1 MKKMIYTFQVVLVI
15 AFLIG
20 GCDSANTGQ
29 EDQLYTKINHSEGTI
44 SVFKGNQ
51 KEPIV
56 VQNARPEHRPYLHPI
71 AAPDGKGFVT
81 EYSPGHHKHQT
92 GLYWGFTRV
101 NGEPVNHDSLMTFFY
116 KPDKTAEQV
125 RIKGRDFFHNPGE
138 GYWKRISYGVI
149 DSIGEKVS
157 WKSVYHMLAENG
169 EPLLEETQI
178 WSMKVKD
185 GEHLLELEW
194 QGKALEEITIGEMSY
209 GGLFLRMPW
218 KEGIKGEVVNFARQ
232 RNERAEGQRAQW
244 TDVGIQVEGRED
256 LAHVAIFDHP
266 ENGGFPQ
273 TWRVDG
279 QLGIGPSRAI
289 MGDWKIPKGET
300 ETIKH
305 GFVIYTGELNDI
317 ELTEKWKQ
325 YIDDDLRSI
334 DRGHPYN
341 TGLWRV
347 AREEGR
353 LAKFLTA
360 EQQVAEMTVTDGYKV
375 NAWASEPMITQ
386 PMAFCWDDRGRLW
399 IAENRDYETRRTGFS
414 GSGDSRILIIE
425 DTDKDGVA
433 DSRKVFAEGIAFP
446 AALAVG
452 FEGVFVGAPPNLLF
466 IPDRDGDDK
475 ADMDDIE
482 VRLTGWGIRDRHE
495 TINSFHWGPDG
506 WLYGLEGFATPSKI
520 RKPIGK
526 GKIYRHNDPFPEDL
540 LEAEGVDVN
549 GGVWRYHPTKDRFE
563 AVAHGFSNPW
573 GIDYDAK
580 GQLFISACVIP
591 HLFHVVPGGIY
602 HRQGGQ
608 HFSSYI
614 YDDIKTIVD
623 HRHRSAHGGARI
635 YLSDAFPPEQRNRIF
650 MANIHE
656 HAVLSDILEPK
667 GSGFVAKHGEDFV
680 MANNAQWIGF
690 SMEIGP
696 EGGLY
701 VLDWHDAD
709 ICGTEVLHKETGRI
723 YRIMPEQSQAK
734 EWKGRYADL
743 GQFSDLELA
752 ELQLSPSVWHA
763 RRARVILQERA
774 AKGTI
779 GQEVKKRLFDIYQK
793 ESNIDLRL
801 RGFWSL
807 HVTGQLSESDLL
819 AALSD
824 SDEYIRGWAIQL
836 LGEDM
841 KLSPKAIQQ
850 LEAMSSKDKSPIVR
864 LYLAAVLQRIP
875 INERWNIST
884 ALTANKQDKDDH
896 NIPKMIWFGLEPT
909 VATDIERA
917 LDLGIKSKIPVIAE
931 YIARRVIDENGMEQL
946 LSAAQ
951 KRSPNQMSLLQ
962 GLLAELEN
970 NSDLKPTSNW
980 DKTYEILR
988 SNEATAA
995 IALEI
1000 GQLFGSAEAAN
1011 QLMTV
1016 LENPAANIEDRQA
1029 ALTGLASRAWPA
1041 LKPLLSEFIDNP
1053 DMSIQAIRA
1062 ISNFNDGQLGQV
1074 LFGKYETFSAD
1085 QKTEALMTLASRR
1098 TYASI
1103 LTGAI
1108 KDKRIAKSEI
1118 PAYVA
1123 RQLRRVMGNGFV
1135 EVWGPIDDIS
1145 ADIEA
1150 QYSKYRKLLT
1160 NENLQRADAI
1170 KGKGIFSKTCGA
1182 CHQMYGEGGI
1192 LGPELTGSN
1201 RSNTD
1206 YLLSNI
1212 LEPSADI
1219 QDDYKMVIV
1228 TTRDG
1233 RTYLGTVA
1241 GDNDRQLVLKV
1252 VGQDQLSIN
1261 KSDIQSREDTPN
1273 SMMPPGLIN
1282 TMNDQEVLDLVAYL
1296 KTQKELA
1303 AK

>member
-1 MKKMIYTFQVVLVI
+1 MKKIIFTCPIVLVI
-15 AFLIG
+15 ALLIV
-20 GCDSANTGQ
+20 GCDPANSDLEQ
-29 EDQLYTKINHSEGTI
+29 KLRADINLAEGTI
-44 SVFKGNQ
+44 SVFRGNQ
-51 KEPIV
+51 NEPIV

-116 KPDKTAEQV
+116 KPDKTAEQI
-125 RIKGRDFFHNPGE
+125 RIKGRDYFHNPGE
-138 GYWKRISYGVI
+138 GFWKRVSFNVI
-149 DSIGEKVS
+149 DSLGEKVS
-157 WKSVYHMLAENG
+157 WQTVYQMLAENG

-178 WSMKVKD
+178 WSVQEND
-185 GEHLLELEW
+185 GEYLLELEW
-194 QGKALEEITIGEMSY
+194 QGKALEEVTIGEMSY

-218 KEGIKGEVVNFARQ
+218 KKGIEGEVVNIARQ
-232 RNERAEGQRAQW
+232 KNESAEGQRAQW
-244 TDVGIQVEGRED
+244 TDVGMQVEGRED

-273 TWRVDG
+273 TWRVDR

-289 MGDWKIPKGET
+289 MGDWKIPKGDT

-305 GFVIYTGELNDI
+305 GLVIYTGELNDI

-325 YIDDDLRSI
+325 YIDDDRRSI

-386 PMAFCWDDRGRLW
+386 PMAFCWDDKGRLW
-399 IAENRDYETRRTGFS
+399 IAENRDYETRRSGFS

-425 DTDKDGVA
+425 DTDRDGVA

-452 FEGVFVGAPPNLLF
+452 FDGVFVGAPPNLLF

-495 TINSFHWGPDG
+495 TINSLHWGPDG

-520 RKPIGK
+520 RKPVGK
-526 GKIYRHNDPFPEDL
+526 GKIYTHNEPFPEDL
-540 LEAEGVDVN
+540 LEAEGVDID
-549 GGVWRYHPTKDRFE
+549 GGVWKYHPTKDRFE

-614 YDDIKTIVD
+614 YDDIQTIVD

-635 YLSDAFPPEQRNRIF
+635 YLSDAFPQEQRNRIF
-650 MANIHE
+650 MANMHE

-667 GSGFVAKHGEDFV
+667 GSGFVASHGEDFV
-680 MANNAQWIGF
+680 LANNGQWVGF

-734 EWKGRYADL
+734 EWEGRYADL
-743 GQFSDLELA
+743 GQFTDLELA

-779 GQEVKKRLFDIYQK
+779 VQEARNRLFDIYQK
-793 ESNIDLRL
+793 ESNVDLRL
-801 RGFWSL
+801 RGFWAL
-807 HVTGQLSESDLL
+807 HVTGQLTESDLL
-819 AALSD
+819 TALND
-824 SDEYIRGWAIQL
+824 SEEYIRGWAIQF
-836 LGEDM
+836 LGEDREI
-841 KLSPKAIQQ
+841 SPKAIQQ
-850 LEAMSSKDKSPIVR
+850 LEALSQDKSPIVR
-864 LYLAAVLQRIP
+864 LYMAAVLQRIP

-884 ALTANKQDKDDH
+884 ALTSNTQDKDDH

-909 VATDIERA
+909 IATDIERA
-917 LDLGIKSKIPVIAE
+917 LDLGINSNIPVIAE
-931 YIARRVIDENGMEQL
+931 YIARRVIDEDGIEQL
-946 LSAAQ
+946 IAASQ
-951 KRSPNQMSLLQ
+951 KSSPNQISLLQ
-962 GLLAELEN
+962 GLRAELEN
-970 NSDLKPTSNW
+970 RSDLKPTSNW

-988 SNEATAA
+988 SDAATAA

-1000 GQLFGSAEAAN
+1000 GQLFGSAEAAI
-1011 QLMTV
+1011 QLMAV
-1016 LENPAANIEDRQA
+1016 LEDPQADVEDRQT
-1029 ALTGLASRAWPA
+1029 ALTGLASRAWPD
-1041 LKPLLSEFIDNP
+1041 LKPRLLEFIDNP
-1053 DMSIQAIRA
+1053 DLSIQAIRA
-1062 ISNFNDGQLGQV
+1062 ISNFNDGQLG
-1074 LFGKYETFSAD
+1074 LNLLGKYETFNAD
-1085 QKTEALMTLASRR
+1085 QKFEALMTLASRR
-1098 TYASI
+1098 AYASL
-1103 LTGAI
+1103 LTRAI
-1108 KDKRIAKSEI
+1108 MAETISKSEI
-1118 PAYVA
+1118 PAYIA

-1135 EVWGPIDDIS
+1135 EVWGPIDDIP

-1150 QYSKYRKLLT
+1150 QYSRYRKLLT
-1160 NENLQRADAI
+1160 VENLQRADAI
-1170 KGKGIFSKTCGA
+1170 KGKVIFKKACGA

-1201 RSNTD
+1201 RTNTD

-1212 LEPSADI
+1212 LEPSSDI

-1233 RTYLGTVA
+1233 RTYLGNVA
-1241 GDNDRQLVLKV
+1241 GDTDRELVLKV
-1252 VGQDQLSIN
+1252 VGQDRVTIN

>member
-1 MKKMIYTFQVVLVI
+1 MKKIIFTCPIVLVI
-15 AFLIG
+15 ALLIV
-20 GCDSANTGQ
+20 GCDPANSDLEQ
-29 EDQLYTKINHSEGTI
+29 KLRADINLAEGTI
-44 SVFKGNQ
+44 SVFRGNQ
-51 KEPIV
+51 NEPIV

-116 KPDKTAEQV
+116 KPDKTAEQI
-125 RIKGRDFFHNPGE
+125 RIKGRDYFHNPGE
-138 GYWKRISYGVI
+138 GFWKRVSFNVI
-149 DSIGEKVS
+149 DSLGEKVS
-157 WKSVYHMLAENG
+157 WQTVYQMLAENG

-178 WSMKVKD
+178 WSVQEND
-185 GEHLLELEW
+185 GEYLLELEW
-194 QGKALEEITIGEMSY
+194 QGKALEEVTIGEMSY

-218 KEGIKGEVVNFARQ
+218 KKGIEGEVVNFARQ
-232 RNERAEGQRAQW
+232 KNESAEGQRAQW
-244 TDVGIQVEGRED
+244 TDVGMQVEGRED

-273 TWRVDG
+273 TWRVDR

-289 MGDWKIPKGET
+289 MGDWKIPKGDT

-305 GFVIYTGELNDI
+305 GLVIYTGELNDI

-325 YIDDDLRSI
+325 YIGDDRPYVTASLWSI
-334 DRGHPYN
+334 
-341 TGLWRV
+341 

-386 PMAFCWDDRGRLW
+386 PMAFCWDDKGRLW
-399 IAENRDYETRRTGFS
+399 IAENRDYETRRSGFS

-425 DTDKDGVA
+425 DTDRDGVA

-452 FEGVFVGAPPNLLF
+452 FDGVFVGAPPNLLF

-495 TINSFHWGPDG
+495 TINSLHWGPDG

-520 RKPIGK
+520 RKPVGK
-526 GKIYRHNDPFPEDL
+526 GKIYTHNEPFPEDL
-540 LEAEGVDVN
+540 LEAEGVDID
-549 GGVWRYHPTKDRFE
+549 GGVWKYHPTKDRFE

-614 YDDIKTIVD
+614 YDDIQTIVD

-635 YLSDAFPPEQRNRIF
+635 YLSDAFPQEQRNRIF
-650 MANIHE
+650 MANMHE

-667 GSGFVAKHGEDFV
+667 GSGFVASHGEDFV
-680 MANNAQWIGF
+680 LANNGQWVGF

-734 EWKGRYADL
+734 EWEGRYADL
-743 GQFSDLELA
+743 GQFTDLELA

-779 GQEVKKRLFDIYQK
+779 VQEARNRLFDIYQK
-793 ESNIDLRL
+793 ESNVDLRL
-801 RGFWSL
+801 RGFWAL
-807 HVTGQLSESDLL
+807 HVTGQLTESDLL
-819 AALSD
+819 TALND
-824 SDEYIRGWAIQL
+824 SEEYIRGWAIQF
-836 LGEDM
+836 LGEDREI
-841 KLSPKAIQQ
+841 SPKAIQQ
-850 LEAMSSKDKSPIVR
+850 LEALSQDKSPIVR
-864 LYLAAVLQRIP
+864 LYMAAVLQRIP

-884 ALTANKQDKDDH
+884 ALTSNTQDKDDH

-909 VATDIERA
+909 IATDIERA
-917 LDLGIKSKIPVIAE
+917 LDLGINSNIPVIAE
-931 YIARRVIDENGMEQL
+931 YIARRVIDEDGIEQL
-946 LSAAQ
+946 IAASQ
-951 KRSPNQMSLLQ
+951 KSSPNQISLLQ
-962 GLLAELEN
+962 GLRAELEN
-970 NSDLKPTSNW
+970 RSDLKPTSNW

-988 SNEATAA
+988 SDAATAA

-1000 GQLFGSAEAAN
+1000 GQLFGSAEAAI
-1011 QLMTV
+1011 QLMAV
-1016 LENPAANIEDRQA
+1016 LEDPQADVEDRQT
-1029 ALTGLASRAWPA
+1029 ALTGLASRAWPD
-1041 LKPLLSEFIDNP
+1041 LKPRLLEFIDNP
-1053 DMSIQAIRA
+1053 DLSIQAIRA
-1062 ISNFNDGQLGQV
+1062 ISNFNDGQLG
-1074 LFGKYETFSAD
+1074 LNLLGKYETFNAD
-1085 QKTEALMTLASRR
+1085 QKFEALMTLASRR
-1098 TYASI
+1098 AYASL
-1103 LTGAI
+1103 LTRAI
-1108 KDKRIAKSEI
+1108 MAETISKSEI
-1118 PAYVA
+1118 PAYIA

-1135 EVWGPIDDIS
+1135 EVWGPIDDIP

-1150 QYSKYRKLLT
+1150 QYSRYRKLLT
-1160 NENLQRADAI
+1160 VENLQRADAI
-1170 KGKGIFSKTCGA
+1170 KGKVIFKKACGA

-1201 RSNTD
+1201 RTNTD

-1212 LEPSADI
+1212 LEPSSDI

-1233 RTYLGTVA
+1233 RTYLGNVA
-1241 GDNDRQLVLKV
+1241 GDTDRELVLKV
-1252 VGQDQLSIN
+1252 VGQDRVTIN